1 MSDKKKDSK
10 FRMHVLPHLVSD
22 AAWCCPT
29 HLDENWRLCNQATN
43 SWMGTVERMDGEE
56 ILDLTEWATG
66 AFEAAFNCAQDMVRS
81 QNQFL
86 EDKLS
91 KEVLNRRVER
101 LQAIVDEVE
110 FLYYGTDLFTSCAA
124 GEADRLIKL
133 IEKEV
138 GDEQD

>member
-22 AAWCCPT
+22 AAWCCAIRPPT
-29 HLDENWRLCNQATN
+29 LGWEQ
-43 SWMGTVERMDGEE
+43 ERMDGEE